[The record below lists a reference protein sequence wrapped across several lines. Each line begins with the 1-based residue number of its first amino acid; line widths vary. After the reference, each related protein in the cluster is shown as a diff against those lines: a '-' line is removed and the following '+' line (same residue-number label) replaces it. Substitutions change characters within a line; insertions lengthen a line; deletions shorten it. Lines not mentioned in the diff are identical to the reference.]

1 MPRNEQWKIKVTET
15 KQDIVSVAV
24 TPFDHMVA
32 AGERALL
39 NMGIPI
45 PFLARILMQHAAS
58 LVALV
63 EPPAIRH
70 EILKELVS
78 NFPAA
83 VRRAQLAS
91 ATTTGGIILPHARAD
106 ALEEVPGA

>member
-1 MPRNEQWKIKVTET
+1 MSDQPTPNGRNPVET
-15 KQDIVSVAV
+15 AMTV
-24 TPFDHMVA
+24 FDHGVA
-32 AGERALL
+32 AQERALL

-58 LVALV
+58 ILALA
-63 EPPAIRH
+63 EPAAIRA
-70 EILKELVS
+70 EIMRDIIG

-91 ATTTGGIILPHARAD
+91 ATTTGGVILPHARAD